1 MTTVAGATIRRA
13 TVEDI
18 PTIRRILAAH
28 DNDGPVAP
36 EGRDIVGPYVRHFV
50 DHHRALVTEL
60 DGSVVAYGAVLD
72 TGRVRM
78 LAELFV
84 EPGRL
89 GTGLGRPLL
98 AELFQ
103 DTRARATFASSD
115 PRALPLYVRAGMTPL
130 WSGFYVEGEASRVP
144 AGDPTLTL
152 WDAAATELALLE
164 EAWTGAARSVD
175 HEYWSTLPDGD
186 AFIVEDAEGP
196 AAFGY
201 GRAKQDSATRDVERL
216 LVRPGADPVGPI
228 LAGLARV
235 ARGGRVHAC
244 VFGPNPILPILL
256 EAGFRIVDRDQY
268 LASDRD
274 LVDPARLVFDPGML

>member
-1 MTTVAGATIRRA
+1 MSDGPRIRRA

-18 PTIRRILAAH
+18 PAIRRILAAH

-60 DGSVVAYGAVLD
+60 DGAVLAYGAVCD
-72 TGRVRM
+72 TGKVRM
-78 LAELFV
+78 LADLFV
-84 EPGRL
+84 EPERL
-89 GTGLGRPLL
+89 GQGLGRPLL
-98 AELFQ
+98 AELFE
-103 DTRARATFASSD
+103 DVPARATFASSD

-130 WSGFYVEGEASRVP
+130 WSGFYVEGAATQIP
-144 AGDPTLTL
+144 AGDPTLTA
-152 WDAAATELALLE
+152 WDATATELALLE
-164 EAWTGAARSVD
+164 EAWTGATRPVD

-186 AFIVEDAEGP
+186 SFIVEDSEGP
-196 AAFGY
+196 VAFGY

-216 LVRPGADPVGPI
+216 LVRPGADPIGPI
-228 LAGLARV
+228 LAALARV

-244 VFGPNPILPILL
+244 LFGPNPVLPVLL
-256 EAGFRIVDRDQY
+256 EAGFHIVDRDQY
-268 LASDRD
+268 LASDPD